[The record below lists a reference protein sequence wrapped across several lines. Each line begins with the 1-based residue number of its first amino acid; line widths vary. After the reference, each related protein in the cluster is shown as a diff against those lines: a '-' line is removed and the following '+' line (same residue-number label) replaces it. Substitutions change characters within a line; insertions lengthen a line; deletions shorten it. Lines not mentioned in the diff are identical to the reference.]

1 MILPQ
6 PLIYQTSFLPQN
18 KRGGRV
24 QLRSIAMPE
33 MEFNHAEKGDALF
46 GMELALSLEKV
57 GGAIVC

>member
-1 MILPQ
+1 M
-6 PLIYQTSFLPQN
+6 
-18 KRGGRV
+18 